1 MKEIADP
8 ENEDRIKRNNE
19 WLYFHTPNHPQNKVK
34 KAAFGSQERSD
45 RRVSRQVLREQEIAS
60 KEQQRKDNIAK
71 RQKKEYD
78 DLTLEKYDELLNDRD
93 HRSKMAEAAKK
104 DAEKQLRELKEE
116 LAAKDNMLK
125 KAKRNLSY
133 LTTTH
138 HRQV

>member
-1 MKEIADP
+1 MKIESKETMNGFISILQIILTT
-8 ENEDRIKRNNE
+8 RS
-19 WLYFHTPNHPQNKVK
+19 K

-60 KEQQRKDNIAK
+60 KEQQRKHNIAK

-78 DLTLEKYDELLNDRD
+78 DLTLQKYDELLNDRD